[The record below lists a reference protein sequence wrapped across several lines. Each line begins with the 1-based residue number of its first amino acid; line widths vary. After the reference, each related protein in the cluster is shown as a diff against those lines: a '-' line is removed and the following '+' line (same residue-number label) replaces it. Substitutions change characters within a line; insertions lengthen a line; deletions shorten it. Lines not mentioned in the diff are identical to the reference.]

1 MPDSV
6 TLWTNYFCLWHFH
19 KFLLDDIPTLLIHT
33 VDWKLTQVLRY
44 RHTVMYIHSLFRL
57 KSDSFFQL
65 PQLIFFLFSS
75 VFCTILI
82 SSLNC
87 LTPSSHLNQ
96 SLRNVNESCYQ
107 EAGYGSFRHENI
119 PVYPSVTQVLL
130 MLYWMKMKSRRDVQL
145 KRLKQM

>member
-44 RHTVMYIHSLFRL
+44 RHTIMYIHSLFRL
-57 KSDSFFQL
+57 KSDSFLQL
-65 PQLIFFLFSS
+65 HQLIFFLFSS

-82 SSLNC
+82 SSLSC
-87 LTPSSHLNQ
+87 LIPSSHLNQ

-107 EAGYGSFRHENI
+107 EERLWFSQSWKH
-119 PVYPSVTQVLL
+119 PSVSFSYSSPTDAVLNEND
-130 MLYWMKMKSRRDVQL
+130 K
-145 KRLKQM
+145 